1 MRVSRTVIPKGETMK
16 RKRHTS
22 EQIIRKLRL
31 AEAEQASGTP
41 LAEILKKLEVSEAT
55 FHRWRNEYGSAS
67 PEKVKQ
73 LKDLEKENARLRK
86 IVADQQLDIAILR
99 EVNKGKF

>member
-1 MRVSRTVIPKGETMK
+1 MRVPPTVIPKGGTKK

-22 EQIIRKLRL
+22 EQIIKKLGL

-55 FHRWRNEYGSAS
+55 FHR
-67 PEKVKQ
+67 
-73 LKDLEKENARLRK
+73 
-86 IVADQQLDIAILR
+86 
-99 EVNKGKF
+99 